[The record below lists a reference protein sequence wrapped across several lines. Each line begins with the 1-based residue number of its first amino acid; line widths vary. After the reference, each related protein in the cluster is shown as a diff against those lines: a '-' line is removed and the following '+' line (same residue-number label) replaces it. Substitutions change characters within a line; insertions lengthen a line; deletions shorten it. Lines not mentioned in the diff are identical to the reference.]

1 MTALLLLSL
10 LLLIL
15 VGVPIATALG
25 FSSLAY
31 FVVRGGI
38 PLEAISQRM
47 LKGVDSFPLL
57 AVPLFIMAGC
67 LMNTSGITRRIFHFA
82 RTVVGHI
89 PGGLGHVNILASVI
103 FAGMSGAAV
112 ADAAGLGKIEI
123 EAMTNDGYDPD
134 FSAAITAA
142 SSTISP
148 IIPPSIAAVIYAVAT
163 GQSVG
168 AMFMGGVIPGLL
180 MALSM
185 MVVTVVISNKRNY
198 PRYERSSFGEIWAAL
213 KESFLPLLMPLI
225 ILVGIYGGVFTP
237 TEAAVIAVVY
247 ALFIGG
253 IVYRELSLSDL
264 RNVVIETIQSTA
276 MVMYIIATASVFSW
290 ILIYEQVPA
299 LVADFVLSLTN
310 NPHVVMLLLIAA
322 FLVLGTFMESIAII
336 MLTIPVVFPVIT
348 RLNIDPVH
356 FGIVMLVSLMIG
368 LVTPPVGV
376 CLFAVCEVAKVT
388 IGDVTKELLPFYV
401 ALLVAVLLIAFFPGL
416 VLTLPRL
423 MMKG

>member
-1 MTALLLLSL
+1 
-10 LLLIL
+10 
-15 VGVPIATALG
+15 
-25 FSSLAY
+25 
-31 FVVRGGI
+31 
-38 PLEAISQRM
+38 
-47 LKGVDSFPLL
+47 
-57 AVPLFIMAGC
+57 
-67 LMNTSGITRRIFHFA
+67 
-82 RTVVGHI
+82 
-89 PGGLGHVNILASVI
+89 
-103 FAGMSGAAV
+103 
-112 ADAAGLGKIEI
+112 
-123 EAMTNDGYDPD
+123 
-134 FSAAITAA
+134 
-142 SSTISP
+142 
-148 IIPPSIAAVIYAVAT
+148 
-163 GQSVG
+163 
-168 AMFMGGVIPGLL
+168 
-180 MALSM
+180 
-185 MVVTVVISNKRNY
+185 
-198 PRYERSSFGEIWAAL
+198 
-213 KESFLPLLMPLI
+213 LPLLMPLI

>member
-1 MTALLLLSL
+1 M
-10 LLLIL
+10 
-15 VGVPIATALG
+15 
-25 FSSLAY
+25 
-31 FVVRGGI
+31 
-38 PLEAISQRM
+38 
-47 LKGVDSFPLL
+47 
-57 AVPLFIMAGC
+57 
-67 LMNTSGITRRIFHFA
+67 
-82 RTVVGHI
+82 
-89 PGGLGHVNILASVI
+89 
-103 FAGMSGAAV
+103 
-112 ADAAGLGKIEI
+112 
-123 EAMTNDGYDPD
+123 
-134 FSAAITAA
+134 
-142 SSTISP
+142 
-148 IIPPSIAAVIYAVAT
+148 
-163 GQSVG
+163 
-168 AMFMGGVIPGLL
+168 
-180 MALSM
+180 
-185 MVVTVVISNKRNY
+185 
-198 PRYERSSFGEIWAAL
+198 
-213 KESFLPLLMPLI
+213 
-225 ILVGIYGGVFTP
+225 
-237 TEAAVIAVVY
+237 
-247 ALFIGG
+247 
-253 IVYRELSLSDL
+253 YRELRLSDL
-264 RNVVIETIQSTA
+264 RNVVIETIQNTA